1 MPDDAPSNA
10 GAWSK
15 RRLKSTTAT
24 PAEVTSEQAVS
35 TEQTNICGLYRSVM
49 SCETYKRDNRI
60 AALFVYFIVLLKK
73 VRTSRCSVFTVPT
86 GDSEALS

>member
-60 AALFVYFIVLLKK
+60 AALFVYFIVVIKK
-73 VRTSRCSVFTVPT
+73 KFAPRAVPSVHSS
-86 GDSEALS
+86 DSEALS